1 MSMIYLFSTQNY
13 CGGRVLSM
21 DFIQKVNEL
30 CKENDIKLHLD
41 GSRVLNAAVA
51 SNTDPKEICKYFN
64 SINLCLSKGVG
75 APVGSILTGDREFIE
90 RAARARQVLGGAMRQ
105 SGVLAAAA
113 LVGLGNIDIQLRK
126 DHENAKLLAEG
137 IQAKSNGLL
146 FVDVSNIQTNIIH
159 ARITNKRIDSNT
171 LLNRLIQIT
180 DDEQKALTGRFVV
193 RLGYIDKYNLRILTH
208 CDVNTN
214 DILMAIKKINYV
226 TNELI
231 KNLD

>member
-1 MSMIYLFSTQNY
+1 MLPT
-13 CGGRVLSM
+13 
-21 DFIQKVNEL
+21 DFMEKMYEL

-51 SNTDPKEICKYFN
+51 SNTDPKDICKYFN

-75 APVGSILTGDREFIE
+75 APVGSILAGDREFID

-113 LVGLGNIDIQLRK
+113 LVGLDSVDKQLRK
-126 DHENAKLLAEG
+126 DHENAKLLAQG
-137 IQAKSNGLL
+137 IQEQSNGLL
-146 FVDVSNIQTNIIH
+146 FVDVPNVQTNIVH
-159 ARITNKRIDSNT
+159 ARINNKRIDSNT
-171 LLNRLIQIT
+171 LLNRLTNIT
-180 DDEQKALTGRFVV
+180 DDEENVLNGRYVV

-214 DILMAIKKINYV
+214 DILIAIKKINYV
-226 TNELI
+226 SSELL
-231 KNLD
+231 KNLN